1 MTFTWLNVQVLRRC
15 RVVVAGAMMA
25 STLTLQSCAWY
36 PGMVAAYGKQAE
48 VKESPEDPVNVDY
61 DLVKVTPLLVKELV
75 EQTNASERAIKGPG
89 PLPQANS
96 YPYKIGP
103 QDVLRIFVWG
113 NPDLTP
119 VTTNVTSSSIGTT
132 PAGRVVDTSGNIY
145 FPFVGEIRAAG
156 MTVSEFRARLSKSL
170 SRFIKDPQVEV
181 DVANFRSQRVFVSGE
196 VRTPGVVPVT
206 DQPLRITDAI
216 GQSGGATPNS
226 DLYDVVLTR
235 NKTSVRVN
243 LDRLYYHGDLDANVL
258 LQHGD
263 VISVPDRSFRKV
275 YVLGEVGNSSGV
287 NQARSY
293 MMRRGRMSLTEMLA
307 DAGGLSP
314 FSSSANQVYLMRLN
328 SVGKPVVYLL
338 DASDP
343 QALLMADQ
351 FPVQP
356 RDLIFVNP
364 TTPTMIGRFIGQFLP
379 IISTANTVGNSP
391 F

>member
-1 MTFTWLNVQVLRRC
+1 MTFTWLNVQVLRRY
-15 RVVVAGAMMA
+15 RVVALGAMMA
-25 STLTLQSCAWY
+25 GTLTLQSCAWY
-36 PGMVAAYGKQAE
+36 PGMIAAYGKQAE

-119 VTTNVTSSSIGTT
+119 VTTSVTASTLATT
-132 PAGRVVDTSGNIY
+132 PAGRLVDANGDIF
-145 FPFVGEIRAAG
+145 FPFVGKIKASG
-156 MTVSEFRARLSKSL
+156 FTIMQFRDRLSKAL
-170 SRFIKDPQVEV
+170 SRYIKDPQVEV
-181 DVANFRSQRVFVSGE
+181 DIAAFRSQKVFVSGQ
-196 VRTPGVVPVT
+196 VKTPGIVPVT

-216 GQSGGATPNS
+216 GQSGGATDNS

-235 NKTSVRVN
+235 GKTSVRVN
-243 LDRLYYHGDLDANVL
+243 LDRLYYQGDLGADVL
-258 LQHGD
+258 LQNGD
-263 VISVPDRSFRKV
+263 VISVPDRNFRKV
-275 YVLGEVGNSSGV
+275 YVLGEVGNASGV

-293 MMRRGRMSLTEMLA
+293 VMRRGRMSLTELLA

-328 SVGKPVVYLL
+328 SEGKPVVYLL

>member
-1 MTFTWLNVQVLRRC
+1 MIFDRLSAQVRS
-15 RVVVAGAMMA
+15 RVRFACLGVLMSGV
-25 STLTLQSCAWY
+25 LTLQSCAWY

-48 VKESPEDPVNVDY
+48 VKESPEEPVNVDY
-61 DLVKVTPLLVKELV
+61 DLVKVTPMLVRELV
-75 EQTNASERAIKGPG
+75 EETNAREKAIKGPG
-89 PLPQANS
+89 PLPLASS
-96 YPYKIGP
+96 YPYRIGP

-132 PAGRVVDTSGNIY
+132 PSGRVVDTNGNIF
-145 FPFVGEIRAAG
+145 FPFVGNIRAAG
-156 MTVSEFRARLSKSL
+156 LTIPEFRERLTKALSKY
-170 SRFIKDPQVEV
+170 IKDPQLEV

-235 NKTSVRVN
+235 NKTTVRVN
-243 LDRLYYHGDLDANVL
+243 LDRLYYNGDLDANVL

-263 VISVPDRSFRKV
+263 VISVPDRNFRKV
-275 YVLGEVGNSSGV
+275 YVLGEVGNASGV

-293 MMRRGRMSLTEMLA
+293 VMRRGRMSLTEMLS

-314 FSSSANQVYLMRLN
+314 FSSAANQVYLMRLN
-328 SVGKPVVYLL
+328 EAGKPVVYLL
-338 DASDP
+338 NASDP

-364 TTPTMIGRFIGQFLP
+364 TGPTMIGRFIGQFLP
-379 IISTANTVGNSP
+379 ILNTANTVGNSP

>member
-1 MTFTWLNVQVLRRC
+1 MTITWLNVQVLGRC
-15 RVVVAGAMMA
+15 RFATIGALMAG
-25 STLTLQSCAWY
+25 TLILQSCAWY
-36 PGMVAAYGKQAE
+36 PGMIAAYGKQAE

-75 EQTNASERAIKGPG
+75 EQTNASDRAIKGPG
-89 PLPQANS
+89 PLPLANS
-96 YPYKIGP
+96 YPYRIGP

-119 VTTNVTSSSIGTT
+119 VTSSVTATSMGTT
-132 PAGRVVDTSGNIY
+132 PSGRVVDQNGNIF
-145 FPFVGEIRAAG
+145 FPFVGSIRAAG
-156 MTVSEFRARLSKSL
+156 LTIPEFRERLTKALSKY
-170 SRFIKDPQVEV
+170 IKDPQLEV

-196 VRTPGVVPVT
+196 VKTPGVIPVT

-235 NKTSVRVN
+235 NKSSVRVN

-275 YVLGEVGNSSGV
+275 YVLGEVGNASGV

-293 MMRRGRMSLTEMLA
+293 VMRRGRMSLTEMLA

-328 SVGKPVVYLL
+328 SEGKPVVYLL